1 MSTFVGEGKNFLFIF
16 CRLGSSVS
24 DIENK
29 KNFANIIF
37 KGESSDEARYCVD
50 GLLGWLKCPWNEW
63 VMRLRLQTL
72 WFAFHYTPSRTRKQQ
87 WRGGKKK
94 SEKKISNFTLEE
106 IPRDDKVFFALLL
119 LAVEDDGKFK
129 FTSVLLAAGRSG
141 RRQRRKAT
149 KKHTTRHKKNW
160 RRDENGELN

>member
-87 WRGGKKK
+87 WRGEKKK

-106 IPRDDKVFFALLL
+106 IPRDDKVFFFALLL

-129 FTSVLLAAGRSG
+129 FTSVLLAAGRFG
-141 RRQRRKAT
+141 RRQRRKAA
-149 KKHTTRHKKNW
+149 KKHTTRHKKTDDAM
-160 RRDENGELN
+160 RMEN